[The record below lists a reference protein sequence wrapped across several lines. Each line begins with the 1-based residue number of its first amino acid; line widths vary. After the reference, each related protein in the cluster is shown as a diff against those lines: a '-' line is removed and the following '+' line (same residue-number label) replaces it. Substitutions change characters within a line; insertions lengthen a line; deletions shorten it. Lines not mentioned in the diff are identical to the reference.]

1 MIAILA
7 DYQHQIV
14 PILQTHGG
22 TIDKFM
28 GDGIMVTFGA
38 ALQTETFAADG
49 LRAVDDRMRGADDWN
64 AGRNARGEPELRVG
78 AAVASGRLIFGAAGD
93 ESRFEYT
100 VIGDAVNLAAKLEK
114 ATKDQKVRAHP
125 TRETYE
131 TALVQGYTPL
141 DTMDQRADQAVDG
154 VDAPMDLVVL
164 TA

>member
-7 DYQHQIV
+7 DYQQQIV

-38 ALQTETFAADG
+38 ALQTETFAADA

-64 AGRNARGEPELRVG
+64 AGRIARGEPELRVG
-78 AAVASGRLIFGAAGD
+78 AAGD
-93 ESRFEYT
+93 ESRLEYR

-114 ATKDQKVRAHP
+114 ATKDQKVLAHP

>member
-64 AGRNARGEPELRVG
+64 AGRIARANPNCAQVRPVMK
-78 AAVASGRLIFGAAGD
+78 AG
-93 ESRFEYT
+93 SNT
-100 VIGDAVNLAAKLEK
+100 G
-114 ATKDQKVRAHP
+114 
-125 TRETYE
+125 
-131 TALVQGYTPL
+131 
-141 DTMDQRADQAVDG
+141 
-154 VDAPMDLVVL
+154 
-164 TA
+164 